1 MPVRCEPIQLQ
12 HQNSPSHRW
21 ARYRILPIPSCW
33 RSLQM
38 QLFARHC
45 WSSSRAR
52 TYLHPGRRAWNWRCN
67 CSRGHEHP
75 EQGAAHSADRVA
87 TSSWRFYEQPR
98 RYSIRYGRCFV
109 SYMHDIIGAWSHWAP
124 ARSHNYISYQ
134 TRSAELTVLY
144 IDILDFKVFF
154 LKTTS
159 QNGGFLQLK
168 NDKKI
173 CYS

>member
-21 ARYRILPIPSCW
+21 ARYRILPIPSSW

-75 EQGAAHSADRVA
+75 EQGAAHSADTVA

-109 SYMHDIIGAWSHWAP
+109 SYMYDIIGACSTPSALPWGTCHANTTNLRTMNAWSL
-124 ARSHNYISYQ
+124 SS
-134 TRSAELTVLY
+134 SAVAAT
-144 IDILDFKVFF
+144 
-154 LKTTS
+154 KTT
-159 QNGGFLQLK
+159 FLREK
-168 NDKKI
+168 
-173 CYS
+173 SV